1 MKDIIQKITQKLTK
15 YGIIIISFIIGLI
28 GILSIFITAYFSNDF
43 STINENTF
51 YKFTPGIFEIL
62 ITLISLIILAIL
74 ARKILKKVPDKYILI
89 PVFLALLLVSIYWI
103 NVIKLC
109 PEADQKS
116 VHEAACALI
125 NAENPGAFFELG
137 DRYMYIFPYQLG
149 IAYIFSIIYRIFGQN
164 WLYVQY
170 INAILSIINFAL
182 LLYISKLL
190 FNESKI
196 QKILIVLLSFF
207 GIYWIFFNPHVYG
220 NIIGLTFALLSLI
233 FTIRYLK
240 NNKLI
245 EVLFAGIFV
254 SISILAK
261 SNYNIFLCA
270 IVVVLILKIVENWKL
285 KSFVPIL
292 LLIISS
298 ILINTPYEA
307 ILKHKYNMTTEGGMP
322 MISYIYMGMD
332 EPRDKAPG
340 WYTGIILEIYGGTFY
355 NEDLT
360 IDLMKEKINDR
371 ISYFINNPSAFF
383 GFYAQKIASTWLNPT
398 FQTVY
403 YSMPFYR
410 LNFYQ
415 EYANYFSVQKTAQN
429 ILSGNLYKFEEFSF
443 DIYQIVIFIFASIGI
458 FLSKKEREIAI
469 VLIPITVFGGFLFHI
484 IWETKAIYVIQYYF
498 ILLPYA
504 AFGLN
509 YIFDKTEIFI
519 NKVLNKNKQV

>member
-1 MKDIIQKITQKLTK
+1 M
-15 YGIIIISFIIGLI
+15 
-28 GILSIFITAYFSNDF
+28 SIFITAYFDNDF
-43 STINENTF
+43 STINEKTF

-62 ITLISLIILAIL
+62 ITIISLIILAL
-74 ARKILKKVPDKYILI
+74 FSRKILKKVPDKLILI
-89 PVFLALLLVSIYWI
+89 PIFLALLLVSFCWI
-103 NVIKLC
+103 NVLKLC

-125 NAENPGAFFELG
+125 NAEDPGAFFELG

-170 INAILSIINFAL
+170 INAIFSIINFAL

-196 QKILIVLLSFF
+196 QKILILLSSFF

-240 NNKLI
+240 NNKLFDV
-245 EVLFAGIFV
+245 VLAGIFV
-254 SISILAK
+254 AISILAK

-270 IVVVLILKIVENWKL
+270 IIVVLILKIIENWKL
-285 KSFVPIL
+285 KAFIPIIL
-292 LLIISS
+292 LAIS
-298 ILINTPYEA
+298 IFLINISYEA
-307 ILKHKYNMTTEGGMP
+307 ILKYKYNMPTKGGMP

-340 WYTGIILEIYGGTFY
+340 WYTGIILEVYGGTYY
-355 NEDLT
+355 NEELT
-360 IDLMKEKINDR
+360 IELMKEKINNR
-371 ISYFINNPSAFF
+371 INYFINNPGDFLK
-383 GFYAQKIASTWLNPT
+383 FYSEKIASTWLNPT

-410 LNFYQ
+410 LNFDQ
-415 EYANYFSVQKTAQN
+415 EYANYFSVQQTAQN
-429 ILSGNLYKFEEFSF
+429 IISGDLYKFEEFSF
-443 DIYQIVIFIFASIGI
+443 DIFQIVIFIFASIGI
-458 FLSKKEREIAI
+458 FLSQKEFDITKT
-469 VLIPITVFGGFLFHI
+469 LIPITVFGGFVFHI
-484 IWETKAIYVIQYYF
+484 IWETKSIYVIQYYF

-504 AFGLN
+504 AWGLN
-509 YIFDKTEIFI
+509 FMFDKIEEF
-519 NKVLNKNKQV
+519 LNENNVQKN